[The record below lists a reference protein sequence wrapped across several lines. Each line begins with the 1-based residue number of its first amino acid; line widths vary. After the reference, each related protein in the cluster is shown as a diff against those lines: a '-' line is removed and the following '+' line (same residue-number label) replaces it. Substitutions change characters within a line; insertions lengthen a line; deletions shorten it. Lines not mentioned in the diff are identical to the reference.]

1 MWLLGG
7 EGWAQSPPGPQ
18 GHLTPSEVCAGGW
31 EAGLR
36 GGACDAGQIVER
48 GRQQEGTGQAACG
61 WGPAWGKA
69 PLLLQQIPVLEPEDG
84 LGGVGLGGRLW
95 ESCLLVLLHL
105 AGSCDQG
112 PDRARDWPEVV

>member
-1 MWLLGG
+1 MRNPLLLPVPLAKVDWGMWLLGG

-36 GGACDAGQIVER
+36 GGACDAGQIVEW

-69 PLLLQQIPVLEPEDG
+69 PLLLQQIDLFKKFLLEHQLEI
-84 LGGVGLGGRLW
+84 
-95 ESCLLVLLHL
+95 
-105 AGSCDQG
+105 
-112 PDRARDWPEVV
+112 